1 MNTYKKMNAEL
12 KSTQGVTWEIYDA
25 RDGKRVNILL
35 MKGDAGSPDWW
46 ASYPLKQAGRP
57 AKNFRITPD
66 RVLQDWFAACD
77 AAGVQPCVAHS
88 YSANALQSPVDFII
102 PWKSSPRDWER
113 VQPHHASADEMLAR
127 GKAALEFLSAEWDCP
142 IAFNGPG
149 EGLTVKNGTGTR
161 QASVSIQGLTMTL
174 TIEICAEA
182 VFGRDDMRASLRP
195 VARQNFCW
203 DGTQFIPAETGN
215 ESRWTHPGNCQRT
228 EKPLFGPHEADEMC
242 SLIRRLARVEPQASR
257 VVALWE
263 NFQRAAWLAFDAR
276 CARASALAMTK
287 QGGCR

>member
-25 RDGKRVNILL
+25 RDGKRVNILI

-88 YSANALQSPVDFII
+88 YSANGLQSPVDFII
-102 PWKSSPRDWER
+102 PWKSSARDWER
-113 VQPHHASADEMLAR
+113 VQPHHASPDEMLAR

-142 IAFNGPG
+142 IMAFNGPG
-149 EGLTVKNGTGTR
+149 EGLTVKNGIGTR

-174 TIEICAEA
+174 TIEICADA

-195 VARQNFCW
+195 VARQAFRFN
-203 DGTQFIPAETGN
+203 GTEFVPEG
-215 ESRWTHPGNCQRT
+215 RWMHSGECQRT
-228 EKPLFGPHEADEMC
+228 EKALFGPHEADEMC
-242 SLIRRLARVEPQASR
+242 NLIRRLAKVQPQAAR

-263 NFQRAAWLAFDAR
+263 NFRRAAILAFDAR
-276 CARASALAMTK
+276 CAHANAVAIAK
-287 QGGCR
+287 QKGCR